1 MIGKISGR
9 LDYRAADHLLI
20 DVRGVG
26 YIVHV
31 SDRVMLTLPP
41 LGGQVALF
49 TELLVREDLLQLFGF
64 TTLAKKKIV
73 TICNTP
79 ARGR

>member
-9 LDYRAADHLLI
+9 LDWRGTGEVLI

-31 SDRVMLTLPP
+31 SDRTMAALPMLGEPVSLY
-41 LGGQVALF
+41 
-49 TELLVREDLLQLFGF
+49 TEL
-64 TTLAKKKIV
+64 
-73 TICNTP
+73 
-79 ARGR
+79 

>member
-9 LDYRAADHLLI
+9 LDWRGADHVLI

-31 SDRVMLTLPP
+31 SDRTMAGLPG
-41 LGGQVALF
+41 LGEAVSLY
-49 TELLVREDLLQLFGF
+49 TELLVRGDLLQLFGF
-64 TTLAKKKIV
+64 LFYALALFGKGILFF
-73 TICNTP
+73 IQ
-79 ARGR
+79 